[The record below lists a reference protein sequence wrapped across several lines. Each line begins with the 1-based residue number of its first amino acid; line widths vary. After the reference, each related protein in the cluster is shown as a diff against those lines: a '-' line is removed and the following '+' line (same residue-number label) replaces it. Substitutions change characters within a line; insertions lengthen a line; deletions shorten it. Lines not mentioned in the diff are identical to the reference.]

1 MTAIPSN
8 DDLARVAAMSAAI
21 VRQHPSLQCECG
33 TVSTMVI
40 ITHGDS
46 TRVGFTP
53 SDRCAADNEGA
64 ARRELADI
72 LVEVAASF
80 SASMQEDDA
89 SGIDQ

>member
-8 DDLARVAAMSAAI
+8 DDLARIAAMSAAI
-21 VRQHPSLQCECG
+21 VRQHPSLQCQCG

-53 SDRCAADNEGA
+53 SDQCADNEGA

-80 SASMQEDDA
+80 SASMQEDDV

>member
-1 MTAIPSN
+1 MTAIPP
-8 DDLARVAAMSAAI
+8 DDDIARIASISAAI
-21 VRQHPSLQCECG
+21 IRQRPDLQCPCG

-53 SDRCAADNEGA
+53 SDQCADDEAK

-80 SASMQEDDA
+80 SASIQEDDA
-89 SGIDQ
+89 SGIDR